1 MIAALWSPLGRSVAA
16 LVLAALPFVAHAESK
31 AAPPNAPA
39 GFSADREKPGF
50 ELVKEWDFSASSRK
64 LPALLD
70 DFYTLYAFDNGRQDY
85 LPGTGE
91 WQRYRLN
98 RNHVLEDGTLKLVA
112 RAVNGWAPG
121 GFESGMIRS
130 KLSQRYGYFE
140 VSAKM
145 PSGRGLWP
153 SITLQP
159 ADAVWP
165 PSIVVATTVGNR
177 PGALHTSYH
186 LLAGKSVGPDRDSK
200 VDQWGGYE
208 NSADLTQGYHVF
220 AVDWTPQGVTH
231 YVDGV
236 VVVKR
241 NFAWK
246 HDDGSD
252 AGPAQLVVSLAV
264 GGNWAGPPT
273 DAADFPAAMAIKY
286 IRVYRHVSNQLV
298 ELPAK

>member
-1 MIAALWSPLGRSVAA
+1 MIAALWSKLGRTATAVILIS
-16 LVLAALPFVAHAESK
+16 LPLATHAEPK
-31 AAPPNAPA
+31 GPPPNAPDSFA
-39 GFSADREKPGF
+39 SDREKPGL
-50 ELVKEWDFSASSRK
+50 ELMKEWDFSASARK

-70 DFYTLYAFDNGRQDY
+70 DFHTFYAFDNGRQDY

-98 RNHVLEDGTLKLVA
+98 RNHVLEDGALKLVA
-112 RAVNGWAPG
+112 RSVKSWGPG

-130 KLSQRYGYFE
+130 KLSQLYGYFE
-140 VSAKM
+140 VSVEM
-145 PSGRGLWP
+145 PKGRGLWP

-159 ADAVWP
+159 VDAVWP
-165 PSIVVATTVGNR
+165 PSIVIAATVGNR
-177 PGALHTSYH
+177 PGGLRTSYH
-186 LLAGKSVGPDRDSK
+186 LLAGKAVGPDRDSK

-208 NSADLTQGYHVF
+208 NSADLTAGYHVF

-236 VVVKR
+236 AVVKR

-246 HDDGSD
+246 HDDGRD

-264 GGNWAGPPT
+264 GGDWAGPPI

-298 ELPAK
+298 ALPAR

>member
-1 MIAALWSPLGRSVAA
+1 MIGALWSRLGRAAVAVV
-16 LVLAALPFVAHAESK
+16 LVSLPFAAQAEPK
-31 AAPPNAPA
+31 AAPANVPDSFA
-39 GFSADREKPGF
+39 SDREKPGL
-50 ELVKEWDFSASSRK
+50 ELVREWDFSASTRK

-70 DFYTLYAFDNGRQDY
+70 DFHTLYAFDGGRQDY

-91 WQRYRLN
+91 WQRYHVN
-98 RNHVLEDGTLKLVA
+98 RNHVLEDGALKLVA
-112 RAVNGWAPG
+112 RSAKGWAPG

-130 KLSQRYGYFE
+130 KLAQRYGYFE
-140 VSAKM
+140 VSVKM
-145 PSGRGLWP
+145 PKGRGLWP

-165 PSIVVATTVGNR
+165 PSIVVATSVGNR
-177 PGALHTSYH
+177 PGELHASYH
-186 LLAGKSVGPDRDSK
+186 LLAGKPVGPDRDSK

-208 NSADLTQGYHVF
+208 NPADLTAGYHVF

-236 VVVKR
+236 AVVKR
-241 NFAWK
+241 SFAWK

-252 AGPAQLVVSLAV
+252 AGPAQLVLSLAV
-264 GGNWAGPPT
+264 GGDWAGPPMNES
-273 DAADFPAAMAIKY
+273 DFPAAMAIKY
-286 IRVYRHVSNQLV
+286 IRIYRHVSNQLV